1 MAVPGR
7 TEMLVGSKPALLEMG
22 EKMILLTV
30 SGERVVVQAMREDR
44 SCNHSRG
51 FELSMHSE
59 DLRAYVCVT
68 CRQEL
73 SAEYVETI
81 VRLGGE

>member
-1 MAVPGR
+1 
-7 TEMLVGSKPALLEMG
+7 MLVGGKPALFEMG

-30 SGERVVVQAMREDR
+30 SGERIVVQGRREHP
-44 SCNHSRG
+44 SCNHSSG
-51 FELSMHSE
+51 FELNMHVG
-59 DLRAYVCVT
+59 DWQAYVCVT